1 MYFVR
6 KQRMEMGSKVVMFLL
21 LKSVTVMVF
30 LYYLFIVVFLKVF
43 IVVFICTLN
52 EPTFYLL
59 FLFLFFSNNKR
70 NIENGWYRTPK
81 YHQTWRRRMF
91 NFLTK
96 NVENFGAVT
105 YAQYP
110 TFSKETKKIFF
121 HQTTFR
127 SGMRGWIWQKVTMLL
142 V

>member
-6 KQRMEMGSKVVMFLL
+6 KQRMEMGSNVVMFLL

>member
-6 KQRMEMGSKVVMFLL
+6 KQRMEMGSNVVMFLL

-43 IVVFICTLN
+43 IVVFICILN
-52 EPTFYLL
+52 EPTFSLL

-121 HQTTFR
+121 FLNKPHLGQVCVAG
-127 SGMRGWIWQKVTMLL
+127 SGKK
-142 V
+142 

>member
-6 KQRMEMGSKVVMFLL
+6 KQRVEKGSNVVMFLL

-30 LYYLFIVVFLKVF
+30 LYYLFIVVF
-43 IVVFICTLN
+43 ICILN
-52 EPTFYLL
+52 EPTFYLLFL

-96 NVENFGAVT
+96 YVENFGAVT

-110 TFSKETKKIFF
+110 TFSKETKKKNFF
-121 HQTTFR
+121 IKPHLGQVCVAG
-127 SGMRGWIWQKVTMLL
+127 SGKK
-142 V
+142 

>member
-6 KQRMEMGSKVVMFLL
+6 KQRMEMGSNVVMFLL

-43 IVVFICTLN
+43 IVVFICILN
-52 EPTFYLL
+52 EPTFSLL